1 MYKLL
6 VVDDEERER
15 TGITGLLRHFG
26 FAFEAKQARNG
37 EEALEKIKL
46 ENFDVLLTDIKMPYM
61 NGIELIEKIHEIGR
75 YMICIIYSA
84 YGEFEYAQRAI
95 NLGVS
100 RYILKPLSIDNFQKV
115 FSEVEFLCDEHNQQK
130 EKHEKYS
137 EYHEIKQP
145 LFDRQY
151 ISRIVKIA
159 IKIISEKYAEQGMGL
174 SFLSDSLSVSPSY
187 LSALFKA
194 ETGKNFVKYIT
205 ELRIEKAK
213 ELLNKTNF
221 RIIDIGIKV
230 GYFNESYFIKK
241 FHEREGMSP
250 SQYREKKYS

>member
-6 VVDDEERER
+6 IVDDEEQER
-15 TGITGLLRHFG
+15 TGITGLLHRFG
-26 FAFEAKQARNG
+26 FAFEVKQAKNG
-37 EEALEKIKL
+37 EEAFEKIKF

-61 NGIELIEKIHEIGR
+61 NGIELIEKIHELGR
-75 YMICIIYSA
+75 CMICIIYSA
-84 YGEFEYAQRAI
+84 YGEFEYAQKAI

-115 FSEVEFLCDEHNQQK
+115 FSEVEFLCNEYNQRR

-137 EYHEIKQP
+137 ECYEIKQP
-145 LFDRQY
+145 PFNHQY
-151 ISRIVKIA
+151 TSRVVKIA
-159 IKIISEKYAEQGMGL
+159 IKIISEKYAEQSMGL

-213 ELLNKTNF
+213 ELLNETNF
-221 RIIDIGIKV
+221 RIIDIGVKV
-230 GYFNESYFIKK
+230 GYSNESYFIKK
-241 FHEREGMSP
+241 FHESEGISP